1 MSKNGARASAWGVIM
16 LIAIVIAM
24 LLVPR
29 QKVEV
34 PASSRTPSAVVIPKG
49 VTMPGSP
56 GSPGV
61 TVSGTKCGLGIRQI
75 PGDTYTP
82 VCLPKWSG
90 NNGGATSPGV
100 TAHHIN
106 LTYRYATSN
115 ILALLYSFIP
125 RSVIGTNANIFHTL
139 ATYVKYFNSR
149 FELYGRTVSIKSFVG
164 QGNFITEDTGGGIQ
178 SAQQDALTAA
188 DALHA
193 FADMSLVDSTE
204 MYVKALQD
212 HGVLSFGWYLEPYS
226 WYQANAPWQYT
237 PGPNC
242 SKGAQAAAAMLGKQ
256 LAGRVAK
263 YAGSPYLRTRVRKYS
278 IAYPDEPTAV
288 TCAKD
293 IIAGMKS
300 YGTNVAQSYAFTFNP
315 TDLPTQATEAVAQ
328 MKSAGVTTVILSSTD
343 PLSPIDFMEAAARAN
358 YYPEWYLESYFGG
371 PSSGLDGVIQNY
383 GAMAAKSVPGAQKEL
398 YGVIATGQPTYPRSS
413 EQAYRVYVA
422 ENGSASGI
430 APMYQTIYSTVL
442 FFFDALQAA
451 GPYLTP
457 ANLQAGLAD
466 VSELAPSKPQG
477 SLGGWSFGPGTF
489 DPMSTFSMLRWDV
502 AKRSPVNGELGTLV
516 ACDHGKTFSYS
527 KASSEVPSHIQLACG
542 VP

>member
-1 MSKNGARASAWGVIM
+1 MSKAGVRSATWGVII
-16 LIAIVIAM
+16 LVVAVVAM

-29 QKVEV
+29 QSVQ
-34 PASSRTPSAVVIPKG
+34 ASTSSRTPSAVVIPKG
-49 VTMPGSP
+49 VTVPAAP

-61 TVSGTKCGLGIRQI
+61 TVSGTKCGPGIRQI

-106 LTYRYATSN
+106 FTYRYATSN

-125 RSVIGTNANIFHTL
+125 RSVIGTNANTFHTL

-149 FELYGRTVSIKSFVG
+149 FELYGRTVSVKSFVG

-178 SAQQDALTAA
+178 HAQQDALTAA
-188 DALHA
+188 NTLHA
-193 FADMSLVDSTE
+193 FADISFVDSTE

-212 HGVLSFGWYLEPYS
+212 HGVLSFGWYLEPNS

-256 LAGRVAK
+256 LAGRHAK
-263 YAGSPYLRTRVRKYS
+263 YAGSPYLRTRTRKFG
-278 IAYPDEPTAV
+278 IAYPNEPTAV
-288 TCAKD
+288 TCAQD
-293 IIAGMKS
+293 IITGMKT
-300 YGTNVAQSYAFTFNP
+300 YGVNVTHSYAFTFNP
-315 TDLPTQATEAVAQ
+315 QDLPTEATEAITQ
-328 MKSAGVTTVILSSTD
+328 MKASGVTTVILSSTD
-343 PLSPIDFMEAAARAN
+343 PFSPINFMEAAARAS
-358 YYPEWYLESYFGG
+358 YYPEWYMESYFGG
-371 PSSGLDGVIQNY
+371 PSSALDGVIQNY
-383 GAMAAKSVPGAQKEL
+383 GAMAAKSVPGAQREL
-398 YGVIATGQPTYPRSS
+398 YGVMAAGQPTYPHNS

-442 FFFDALQAA
+442 FFFDCLQAA

-457 ANLQAGLAD
+457 TNLQAGLAD
-466 VSELAPSKPQG
+466 VSELAPSKPSG

-489 DPMSTFSMLRWDV
+489 DPMSTFQMLRWDV
-502 AKRSPVNGELGTLV
+502 AKRSPINGKLGTVV
-516 ACDHGKTFSYS
+516 ACDHGKVFSYS
-527 KASSEVPSHIQLACG
+527 KASSEVPSHTQLACG